1 MFLEVLSL
9 DPTLAPK
16 KQHQISC
23 LESTRSEKERHIE
36 SERGGERRGGW
47 ERERDL
53 LEDYVI

>member
-23 LESTRSEKERHIE
+23 LESTGSDSLR
-36 SERGGERRGGW
+36 
-47 ERERDL
+47 ERERESWGD
-53 LEDYVI
+53 VI